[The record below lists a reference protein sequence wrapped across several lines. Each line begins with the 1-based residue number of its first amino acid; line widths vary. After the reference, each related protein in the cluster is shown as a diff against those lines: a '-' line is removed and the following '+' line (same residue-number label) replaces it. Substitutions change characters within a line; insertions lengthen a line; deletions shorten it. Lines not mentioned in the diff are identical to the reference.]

1 MKAIKLVIALL
12 VLGVAGAGNAWAD
25 RHHHGGGHVQ
35 FGLVIGPM
43 WGPWYYPPPAYYY
56 PPYYSPVIVERPQVY
71 IEQQPALAAPP
82 PAASAP
88 APTNYWYYCAAS
100 KGYYPYVKT
109 CRDGWQKVA
118 PQPPGQP

>member
-12 VLGVAGAGNAWAD
+12 VLSVAGAGNAWAD
-25 RHHHGGGHVQ
+25 RHHHSGGRVH

-71 IEQQPALAAPP
+71 VEQQPALAAPP

-100 KGYYPYVKT
+100 RGYYPYVKT